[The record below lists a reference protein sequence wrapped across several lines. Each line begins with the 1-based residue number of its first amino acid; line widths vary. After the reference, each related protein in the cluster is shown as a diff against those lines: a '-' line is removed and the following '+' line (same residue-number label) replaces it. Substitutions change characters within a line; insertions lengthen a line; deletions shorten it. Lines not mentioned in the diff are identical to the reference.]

1 MAMWLT
7 VSLAVFRYIF
17 VCHHGIVNRLC
28 SLQRAL
34 LTIKIIVIANAIV
47 CIPDIFLYRV
57 VKPTDFGLN
66 ISGYVIANSRLVV
79 KHNFYKTFN
88 YWFFAVIM
96 KVVPC
101 ILLTLL
107 SAIVIL
113 AMHQASKR
121 RVRLLQQTRPSDHN
135 VNRKH
140 NRTTWMLVSVVLFS
154 VITEMPH
161 GILIMFD
168 MNRCTNIE
176 YFLSKREI
184 AGIVENKIF
193 EDYKES

>member
-1 MAMWLT
+1 MAMWFT
-7 VSLAVFRYIF
+7 VSLAVFRYIV
-17 VCHHGIVNRLC
+17 VCHHGIGDRLC

-34 LTIKIIVIANAIV
+34 LTIKIIVIANVIV

-57 VKPTDFGLN
+57 AKLTDFGYN
-66 ISGYVIANSRLVV
+66 FSGYVGADSYLVE
-79 KHNFYKTFN
+79 KHKFYKTFN

-107 SAIVIL
+107 STMVIQ
-113 AMHQASKR
+113 AMYQASKR
-121 RVRLLQQTRPSDHN
+121 RVRLLQQARPSDHN

-154 VITEMPH
+154 VIIELPH
-161 GILIMFD
+161 GILLMVLRTI
-168 MNRCTNIE
+168 
-176 YFLSKREI
+176 
-184 AGIVENKIF
+184 
-193 EDYKES
+193 